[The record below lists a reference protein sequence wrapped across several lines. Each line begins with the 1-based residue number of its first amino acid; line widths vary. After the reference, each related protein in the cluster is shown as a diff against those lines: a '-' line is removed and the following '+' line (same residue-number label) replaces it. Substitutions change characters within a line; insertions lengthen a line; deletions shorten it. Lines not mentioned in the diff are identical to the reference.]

1 MKNKHRN
8 GPEDLIKRDLTA
20 AYRLIADQNLTDT
33 IFTHITAR
41 STQGDDQIYINRFGL
56 FFDEVTP
63 KSLVLCSNS
72 GEVCDPGS
80 RLEGLSDIINPNGF
94 AFHAVVHRAR
104 SDANCVIHLH
114 SHASTVVSLNPA
126 GLIGLTQN
134 AMRFNGQIAWYD
146 YDGVNP
152 NTEQLSDMVQVMGEK
167 PILAMRHH
175 GMISVGRSVA
185 EAFHRAFYFNKA
197 CQEQIDILSSVDEPL
212 LPIGPSVDKSLSY
225 FINPERVLGEREWPG
240 WLRYLDRKFPNWAE
254 N

>member
-1 MKNKHRN
+1 MNEKQTQ
-8 GPEDLIKRDLTA
+8 EQLIKRDLTA
-20 AYRLIADQNLTDT
+20 AYRLIADQKLTDT

-41 STQGDDQIYINRFGL
+41 SAKRDDQIYINRFGL

-63 KSLVLCSNS
+63 ASLVLCSIS
-72 GEVCDPGS
+72 GEVTEPGS
-80 RLEGLSDIINPNGF
+80 RLEGLDNITNPNGF
-94 AFHAVVHRAR
+94 EFHAVVHKAR

-114 SHASTVVSLNPA
+114 SHASTVVSVHPK

-134 AMRFNGQIAWYD
+134 AMRFNGQVAWYD

-152 NTEQLSDMVQVMGEK
+152 NTSQLSDMVQLMGEK

-175 GMISVGRSVA
+175 GMLAVGRSVA

-212 LPIGPSVDKSLSY
+212 LPMGPSVDKSLSY